1 MRLSRRQFLTLTG
14 LGLAGAAGSQL
25 LPGFLTAAQGSDTL
39 SRGKRRVRDGLV
51 KVSLRAE
58 EEMVQVAGQPARL
71 WTYNGSF
78 PGPTLRLREGERVEI
93 DFHNGLSDATNLHL
107 HGLHVPPSVDDAF
120 LEVPPGE
127 RATYTFDIPYGS
139 AGTYWYHPH
148 LHGRVGPQLFAGLA
162 GTIIVEGPTDE
173 LFAEAEE
180 QLLVLKDVALTSG
193 RVAPH
198 THDDWMNGK
207 EGDLVLVNGALR
219 PTLRPEKGLLR
230 LRLLNASNARYY
242 RLALEDHP
250 LYLVATDGGLIE
262 KPVELPELL
271 LAPGERAEVLVRLE
285 RAGTFALHN
294 LPYERGVMTVAD
306 MEAAGGHG
314 GHGGH
319 GAHDMSGRA
328 GMDHEAEPEVLLT
341 LSAPPNLRAAAL
353 PGTLGSVP
361 VLREENA
368 QATRRIAFSEDHMA
382 ARFFVN
388 DRAFDH
394 RRVDVTARQGD
405 LEVWEVVNEGDMD
418 HPFHL
423 HVYPFQVLSRDGV
436 AEPYRAW
443 KDVVNLRAGET
454 VRLAV
459 PLSNFSG
466 KTVFHCHIV
475 EHEDRGMMGVLEV
488 RPS

>member
-1 MRLSRRQFLTLTG
+1 MKLSRRRFLALTG
-14 LGLAGAAGSQL
+14 ATLAAGAVGGRALSDAWGARAANPALTTRRTGDGLKTTLEAQVAKVQAAG
-25 LPGFLTAAQGSDTL
+25 GTAA
-39 SRGKRRVRDGLV
+39 
-51 KVSLRAE
+51 
-58 EEMVQVAGQPARL
+58 L
-71 WTYNGSF
+71 WTYNGSL
-78 PGPTLRLREGERVEI
+78 PGPTLRVREGERLKI
-93 DFHNGLSDATNLHL
+93 DFRNGLPEATNLHL

-127 RATYTFDIPYGS
+127 RATYAFDVPYGS

-148 LHGRVGPQLFAGLA
+148 LHGRVAPQLFAGLA
-162 GTIIVEGPTDE
+162 GAIIVEGPTDE

-180 QLLVLKDVALTSG
+180 HLLVLKDVALEG
-193 RVAPH
+193 DRVAPH

-207 EGDLVLVNGALR
+207 EGDLVLVNGTLR

-271 LAPGERAEVLVRLE
+271 LAPGERAEVLVRLD
-285 RAGTFALHN
+285 RAGDIALHN
-294 LPYERGVMTVAD
+294 RPYERGVMTMVD

-314 GHGGH
+314 GHG
-319 GAHDMSGRA
+319 AHDKSGMA

-341 LSAPPNLRAAAL
+341 ISAPPSLRAAAL
-353 PGTLGSVP
+353 PGTLVSVP

-368 QATRRIAFSEDHMA
+368 QVTRRIAFSEDHLA

-388 DRAFDH
+388 GRAFDH
-394 RRVDVTARQGD
+394 RRVDVTAKQGD
-405 LEVWEVVNEGDMD
+405 LELWEVVNEGDMD

-423 HVYPFQVLSRDGV
+423 HVYPFQVLSRNGIP
-436 AEPYRAW
+436 EPYRAW

-459 PLSNFSG
+459 PLSDFSG